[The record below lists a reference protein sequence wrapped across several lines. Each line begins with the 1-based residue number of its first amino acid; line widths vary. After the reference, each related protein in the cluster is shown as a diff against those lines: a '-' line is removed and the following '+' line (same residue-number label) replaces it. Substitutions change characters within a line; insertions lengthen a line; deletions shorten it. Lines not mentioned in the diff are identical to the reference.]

1 MMMKKLL
8 LAGMVV
14 GLICGIGRAA
24 DRSDTSSLTGLVQD
38 AVDAAF
44 DTDTLVL
51 DEKGEDGDY
60 FLFCSRRLD
69 VTSST
74 IIKNEWG
81 RVISYDRVPIPCE
94 ALVSYYKKP
103 KTLYRYV
110 AVTIQVIGE
119 LREHPM

>member
-1 MMMKKLL
+1 
-8 LAGMVV
+8 MVM

-24 DRSDTSSLTGLVQD
+24 DRSDTTSFSGLVKDAID
-38 AVDAAF
+38 AVF

-51 DEKGEDGDY
+51 DEKGEDEDY
-60 FLFCSRRLD
+60 FLFCARRLD

-81 RVISYDRVPIPCE
+81 RVISYDRVPIPCQ

-103 KTLYRYV
+103 KTQYRYV

-119 LREHPM
+119 PQPVPK

>member
-1 MMMKKLL
+1 MMKKLL
-8 LAGMVV
+8 LAGIVM
-14 GLICGIGRAA
+14 GLIGGIGWAA
-24 DRSDTSSLTGLVQD
+24 DRSDVPSFSGLVQD
-38 AVDAAF
+38 AIDAAF

-81 RVISYDRVPIPCE
+81 RVISYDRVPIPCQ

-103 KTLYRYV
+103 RTQYRFV
-110 AVTIQVIGE
+110 AVTIQVMGE
-119 LREHPM
+119 PQPVPK

>member
-1 MMMKKLL
+1 MIKKILL
-8 LAGMVV
+8 TGMVM

-24 DRSDTSSLTGLVQD
+24 DRSDTTSFSGLVKDAID
-38 AVDAAF
+38 AVF

-51 DEKGEDGDY
+51 DEKGEDEDY
-60 FLFCSRRLD
+60 FLFCARRLD

-81 RVISYDRVPIPCE
+81 RVISYDRVPIPCQ

-103 KTLYRYV
+103 KTQYRYV

-119 LREHPM
+119 PQPVPK